1 MPEQRNLLIAFFL
14 ALLVVFAWSYFIQNP
29 RLQQEQAR
37 QQQIAEQQKAAAPAE
52 PAGQAGPA
60 GSVQAAPAS
69 AGLPRDQALAQQ
81 SSARVRIDT
90 PTLDGSINLTGGR
103 FDDLKLR
110 NFRRDPDPKSPEI
123 ELLSPRAAERPYFA
137 EFGWVPAAGSNV
149 MAPGADTVWKQ
160 TKGDKL
166 SPGSDI
172 ELSYDNGQGQE
183 FTRHISVDTNYMFT
197 IVDTVDNHA
206 SAPVL
211 LSPYALVYRSNLQGQ
226 NPANKNEKPEPH
238 YWVVHEGFI
247 GAFNNTAEYDTYA
260 SLGDKNQMKKFDS
273 QGGWIGITDK
283 YWMGAAIPPQSEQ
296 IAATFMAYDTAGT
309 KAYRSDY
316 LIMPKA
322 VPPSGSQVVVQH
334 FFAGAK
340 LVDIVD
346 NYAKTLGIQKF
357 DLAVDW
363 GWFNPLTKWMFQA
376 IDFLYKYVGNFGIA
390 ILVFTV
396 FVKALFFPL
405 ANTSYRAMSKMKKLQ
420 PEMERLRE
428 RFKDDKVQQQQALM
442 QLYQK
447 EKVNPL
453 AGCLPMLIQVPV
465 FFSLYKVLLVT
476 IDMRQAPFFG
486 WVRDLSA
493 PDPTTLFNLFGLLPY
508 NPTILPVIG
517 PFLALGVFPIIMGI
531 TMWLQTNLN
540 PPPADPVQQKLFGFM
555 PLIFTFMMANF
566 PVGLVIYWS
575 WNNALSIL
583 QQVVIMKSTGTP
595 IDFIDRLRGIWT
607 RLKRGEAP
615 EKPAGPPD

>member
-1 MPEQRNLLIAFFL
+1 MPEQRNLLLAFML
-14 ALLVVFAWSYFIQNP
+14 ALVVVLGWSYFIQAP
-29 RLQQEQAR
+29 KLQQEQAR
-37 QQQIAEQQKAAAPAE
+37 QQLVAEQQKAATPSPQTPGAP
-52 PAGQAGPA
+52 QA
-60 GSVQAAPAS
+60 VAPAS
-69 AGLPRDQALAQQ
+69 AVLPRAQALAQQ
-81 SSARVRIDT
+81 SAGRVGVDT

-110 NFRRDPDPKSPEI
+110 NYRETPDQKSAEI
-123 ELLSPRAAERPYFA
+123 ELLSPRAAEHPYFA
-137 EFGWVPAAGSNV
+137 EFGWIPGPESAG
-149 MAPGADTVWKQ
+149 AKTPGADTEWKQ
-160 TKGDKL
+160 TQGNKL
-166 SPGSDI
+166 APGKDI
-172 ELSYDNGQGQE
+172 ELSYDNGEGQV
-183 FTRHISVDTNYMFT
+183 FTRHVSVDENYMFT
-197 IVDTVDNHA
+197 IRDTVNNNA
-206 SAPVL
+206 SLPVS
-211 LSPYALVYRSNLQGQ
+211 LSAYALVYRSNL
-226 NPANKNEKPEPH
+226 PVAPH

-247 GAFNNTAEYDTYA
+247 GAFNNVAEYDTYA
-260 SLGDKNQMKKFDS
+260 ALADKNQMKKFDS
-273 QGGWIGITDK
+273 QGGWVGITDK
-283 YWMGAAIPPQSEQ
+283 YWMGAAIPPQSED
-296 IAATFMAYDTAGT
+296 ITATFMAYDTAGT

-316 LIMPKA
+316 VTRTHV
-322 VPPSGSQVVVQH
+322 VPPSGSQTLVEH

-340 LVDIVD
+340 VVDIVD
-346 NYAKTLGIQKF
+346 NYTNALHIQRF
-357 DLAVDW
+357 DRAVDW
-363 GWFNPLTKWMFQA
+363 GWFFPLTKWMFQA
-376 IDFLYKYVGNFGIA
+376 LDFLYKYVGNFGIA
-390 ILVFTV
+390 ILIFTV

-428 RFKDDKVQQQQALM
+428 RFKEDKAQQQQALM

-453 AGCLPMLIQVPV
+453 AGCLPMVIQVPV

-486 WVRDLSA
+486 WVKDLSA
-493 PDPTTLFNLFGLLPY
+493 ADPTNLFNLFGLIPWDPSHLP
-508 NPTILPVIG
+508 LFG
-517 PFLALGVFPIIMGI
+517 PFLVLGVFPIIMGI

-575 WNNALSIL
+575 WNNALSII

-595 IDFIDRLRGIWT
+595 IDFIDRLRGMWGRI
-607 RLKRGEAP
+607 KHGEAP